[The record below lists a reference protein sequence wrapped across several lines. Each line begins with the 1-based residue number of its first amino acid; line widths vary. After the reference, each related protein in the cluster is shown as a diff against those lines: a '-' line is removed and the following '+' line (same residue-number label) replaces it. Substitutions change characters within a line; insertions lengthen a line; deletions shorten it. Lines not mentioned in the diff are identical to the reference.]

1 MEFVKDTFADY
12 LGKKD
17 HVAASDIKTFL
28 HSPKKYYY
36 ERFERAD
43 KQEQRHFSIG
53 SGLHELI
60 LEPELFDLNYII
72 CPKVDGRTKEGK
84 QQMIEFAEKS
94 EGKTILYDNEMEM
107 IRQMADNALKNHTLL
122 EIMKESYREISC
134 YTTDEVTGLKVR
146 MRPDIMSSTKSTI
159 VDLKSCVDSSPRKFK
174 SDCYTYSYS
183 LSGAYYSDFIGRENY
198 IFAAAEKTAPYQV
211 ALYVL
216 NDEMIEFGRN
226 QYRMGLDLIKFCQD
240 HNYYP
245 SYNEFEIMKDCYL
258 LGSLDDYFSTLENSQ
273 LITIL

>member
-17 HVAASDIKTFL
+17 HIAASDIKNFL
-28 HSPKKYYY
+28 HSPSKYYY
-36 ERFERAD
+36 QKFICTD
-43 KQEQRHFSIG
+43 KEEQRHFSIG

-60 LEPELFDLNYII
+60 LEPELFNTNYLV
-72 CPKVDGRTKEGK
+72 CPKVDGRTTEGK
-84 QQMIEFAEKS
+84 KALADFKEKAQ
-94 EGKTILYDNEMEM
+94 GKTILFDNEMEM
-107 IRQMADNALKNHTLL
+107 IRQMAENALKNHTLL
-122 EIMKESYREISC
+122 DLMKESYREISC
-134 YTTDEVTGLKVR
+134 YGEDEVTGLKIR
-146 MRPDIMSSTKSTI
+146 MRPDIMSATKSTI
-159 VDLKSCVDSSPRKFK
+159 ADLKSCVDSSPRKFK
-174 SDCYTYSYS
+174 NDCYNYGYSIS
-183 LSGAYYSDFIGRENY
+183 AAYYSDFIGRENY
-198 IFAAAEKTAPYQV
+198 IFVAAEKTPPYQT

-245 SYNEFEIMKDCYL
+245 SYNEFEILKDCYL
-258 LGSLDDYFSTLENSQ
+258 LGSLEDYFTTLENSQ

>member
-36 ERFERAD
+36 EKFERTE
-43 KQEQRHFSIG
+43 KPEERHFSIG

-60 LEPELFDLNYII
+60 LEPEMFDLNYMV

-84 QQMIEFAEKS
+84 QQMIEFNEKS
-94 EGKTILYDNEMEM
+94 EGKTILFDNEMEV

-134 YTTDEVTGLKVR
+134 YTIDEVTGLKVR

-159 VDLKSCVDSSPRKFK
+159 VDLKSCVDSSPQKFK
-174 SDCYTYSYS
+174 NDCYKYSYS

-216 NDEMIEFGRN
+216 NDEMMEYGRN

-240 HNYYP
+240 HNFYP
-245 SYNEFEIMKDCYL
+245 SYNEFEIMKDCYV
-258 LGSLDDYFSTLENSQ
+258 LGSLEDYFTTLENSQ
-273 LITIL
+273 LITLL

>member
-28 HSPKKYYY
+28 HSPSKYYY
-36 ERFERAD
+36 QKFICTEKE
-43 KQEQRHFSIG
+43 EQRHFSIG

-60 LEPELFDLNYII
+60 LEPEMFDLNYIV

-84 QQMIEFAEKS
+84 QQMIEFTEKS
-94 EGKTILYDNEMEM
+94 EGKTILFDNEMEM

-134 YTTDEVTGLKVR
+134 YTVDEVTGLKVR

-159 VDLKSCVDSSPRKFK
+159 VDLKSCVDSSPQKFK
-174 SDCYTYSYS
+174 NDCYKYSYS

-216 NDEMIEFGRN
+216 NDEMMEYGRN

-240 HNYYP
+240 HNYFP
-245 SYNEFEIMKDCYL
+245 SYNEFEILKDCYL
-258 LGSLDDYFSTLENSQ
+258 LGSLDDYFTTLENSQ

>member
-28 HSPKKYYY
+28 HSPRKYYY
-36 ERFERAD
+36 EKFECTE

-60 LEPELFDLNYII
+60 LEPEMFDLNYIVF
-72 CPKVDGRTKEGK
+72 PKVDGRTKEGK
-84 QQMIEFAEKS
+84 QQMIEFTEKS
-94 EGKTILYDNEMEM
+94 EGKTILFDNEMEM

-134 YTTDEVTGLKVR
+134 YTVDEVTELKVR

-159 VDLKSCVDSSPRKFK
+159 VDLKSCVDSSPQKFK
-174 SDCYTYSYS
+174 NDCYKYSYS

-216 NDEMIEFGRN
+216 NDEMMEYGRN

-240 HNYYP
+240 HNFYP
-245 SYNEFEIMKDCYL
+245 SYNEFEIMKDCYE
-258 LGSLDDYFSTLENSQ
+258 LGSLEDYFTTLENSQ
-273 LITIL
+273 LITLL

>member
-28 HSPKKYYY
+28 HSPRKYYY
-36 ERFERAD
+36 EKFECTE
-43 KQEQRHFSIG
+43 KLEQRHFSIG

-60 LEPELFDLNYII
+60 LEPEMFDLNYIV

-84 QQMIEFAEKS
+84 QQMIEFTEKS
-94 EGKTILYDNEMEM
+94 EGKTILFDNEMDM

-134 YTTDEVTGLKVR
+134 YTVDEVTGLKVR

-159 VDLKSCVDSSPRKFK
+159 VDLKSCVDSSPQKFK
-174 SDCYTYSYS
+174 NDCYKYSYS

-216 NDEMIEFGRN
+216 NDEMMEYGRN

-240 HNYYP
+240 HNFYP
-245 SYNEFEIMKDCYL
+245 SYNEFEIMKDCYV
-258 LGSLDDYFSTLENSQ
+258 LGSLDDYFTTLENSQ
-273 LITIL
+273 LITLL